1 MALERGIIGLICVV
15 KATFVQSMLF
25 WPLYNSSISI
35 ARGKIIDPLVAEQI
49 AF

>member
-1 MALERGIIGLICVV
+1 MALGRGIIGLKGEV
-15 KATFVQSMLF
+15 KATLDGSMLF

-35 ARGKIIDPLVAEQI
+35 ERGKIIDPLVAEQI